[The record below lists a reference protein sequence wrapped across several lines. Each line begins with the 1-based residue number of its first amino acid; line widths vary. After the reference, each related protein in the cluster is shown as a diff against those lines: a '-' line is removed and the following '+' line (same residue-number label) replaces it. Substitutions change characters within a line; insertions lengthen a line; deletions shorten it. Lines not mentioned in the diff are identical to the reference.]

1 VVNIAFENKKNM
13 ASITNKKVLQELI
26 NNIGVEVGEISDK
39 IDDIN
44 RDSNSSH
51 IVPIIERVDIIK
63 IKVDFMLSLL
73 NNL

>member
-1 VVNIAFENKKNM
+1 MV
-13 ASITNKKVLQELI
+13 SITNKKVLQELI

-51 IVPIIERVDIIK
+51 IVPIIESVDIIK
-63 IKVDFMLSLL
+63 IKVDFMLLLL

>member
-1 VVNIAFENKKNM
+1 MVNIAFENKKNM